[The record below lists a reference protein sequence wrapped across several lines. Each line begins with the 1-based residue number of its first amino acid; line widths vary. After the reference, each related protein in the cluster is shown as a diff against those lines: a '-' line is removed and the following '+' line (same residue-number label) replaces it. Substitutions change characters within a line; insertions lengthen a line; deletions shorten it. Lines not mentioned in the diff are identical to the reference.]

1 MRISI
6 IVAMTPQRVI
16 GKGGDMPWHLPAELQ
31 HFKGITMGRPIVM
44 GRRTHESIG
53 RPLPGRQNI
62 VVTRERGHESEGVH
76 VVHSLDQA
84 IAVAGDAPELMII
97 GGATLYRQALDR
109 AGRVYLTLVHASLGG
124 DTWFPELDPV
134 QWEEVE
140 RTERQADERNPY
152 PMSFLTLD
160 RKALPDSD

>member
-53 RPLPGRQNI
+53 RPLPGRQHI
-62 VVTRERGHESEGVH
+62 VVTRERGYESEGVH

-84 IAVAGDAPELMII
+84 IAAAGDAPELMII

-109 AGRVYLTLVHASLGG
+109 AGRVYLTLVHASLEG
-124 DTWFPELDPV
+124 DTWFPELDPA
-134 QWEEVE
+134 QWDEVE

-152 PMSFLTLD
+152 PMTFLTLD
-160 RKALPDSD
+160 RKPLPDSD